1 MASIKVATDK
11 RMGMQEIKMK
21 ALSLGLTPG
30 NMKKPELIHA
40 IQVAEGNTPCFGKCN
55 GRCPYT
61 DCCFMQDC
69 LKFPY

>member
-1 MASIKVATDK
+1 MASPKVAEK
-11 RMGMQEIKMK
+11 RIGMPEIKMK
-21 ALSLGLTPG
+21 AQTLGLTPG

-40 IQVAEGNTPCFGKCN
+40 IQVAEGNTPCFGKSN

-69 LKFPY
+69 LKSPY